1 MEGQIYGEFAIGK
14 ALVAMAVENPYFVD
28 EQRVLYKVMHIARV
42 VAADAQTA

>member
-1 MEGQIYGEFAIGK
+1 MAQGQIYDEFASEE
-14 ALVAMAVENPYFVD
+14 AMAVENPYFVD